1 MPDVRP
7 GVVRAPRRRWS
18 DHPLAQ
24 LTLVRFKEFIRE
36 PDAVFWTFGFPIL
49 LAVGL
54 GIAFRNRPAEVV
66 KVGVVGVSAPGDS
79 AAAWIARSGALQVQ
93 RFASEAEAREALRTG
108 AVALVTLVA
117 PGVGARGATV
127 PTYVF
132 DDTRPDSRNARLLV
146 DDALQRGAG
155 RQDPLEPED
164 RIVRER
170 GSRYID
176 FVIPGLLGMNLMAGG
191 IWGLGF
197 VIVDARRKHL
207 LKRLVA
213 TPMSR
218 AHYLLSFVF
227 SRLAF
232 LVVEVCVVLGFAVL
246 AFDVPLRGSLVQVG
260 VIALVASLTFSA
272 LGLLVASRA
281 RTLESASGLMNV
293 VMMPMWVLSGIFFSA
308 SNFPDVVQPV
318 IQALPLTATIDALR
332 GTMLQGAGWDVAAPE
347 LVILVTWMVACFALA
362 LRLFRWR

>member
-1 MPDVRP
+1 MREATVNE
-7 GVVRAPRRRWS
+7 GRRTWR

-49 LAVGL
+49 LAIGL
-54 GIAFRNRPAEVV
+54 GIAFRNRPAEVAN
-66 KVGVVGVSAPGDS
+66 VGVVGATVEADS
-79 AAAWIARSGALQVQ
+79 SAAWISRAGGLKVQ
-93 RFASEAEAREALRTG
+93 RFRTEAEAREALRNG
-108 AVALVTLVA
+108 GVALV
-117 PGVGARGATV
+117 ATTAAGS
-127 PTYVF
+127 PTYIF

-155 RQDPLEPED
+155 RADPLRVED
-164 RIVRER
+164 RIVRDR

-218 AHYLLSFVF
+218 THYLLSFAF

-232 LVVEVCVVLGFAVL
+232 LVVEVTVVLGFAVL
-246 AFDVPLRGSLVQVG
+246 AFGVPVRGSLVQIGIVAF
-260 VIALVASLTFSA
+260 IASLTFSA
-272 LGLLVASRA
+272 LGLLIASRA

-308 SNFPDVVQPV
+308 SNFPGAVQPL

-332 GTMLQGAGWDVAAPE
+332 GTMLQGAGWGVVAPE
-347 LVILVTWMVACFALA
+347 LVILVTWMIACFLLA